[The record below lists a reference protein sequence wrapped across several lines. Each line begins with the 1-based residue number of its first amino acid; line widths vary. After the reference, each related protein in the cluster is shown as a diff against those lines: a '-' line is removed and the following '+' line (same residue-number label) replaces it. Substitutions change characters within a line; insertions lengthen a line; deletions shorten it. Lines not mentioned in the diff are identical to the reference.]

1 MRMQVMDASEEAASQ
16 LRELLDAPSQPA
28 AAGGPGASG
37 GASSA
42 AAALPL
48 PPMLLYATP
57 QHLTAAQAE
66 AAALLG
72 GLEQALA
79 GHRFVGG
86 AYAGLLGVM
95 GSPTRGEDGKAGPQR
110 RG

>member
-1 MRMQVMDASEEAASQ
+1 MTDASEEAASQ
-16 LRELLDAPSQPA
+16 LRELLDAPA
-28 AAGGPGASG
+28 AAFGGPGSG
-37 GASSA
+37 AG

-57 QHLTAAQAE
+57 QHLAAAQVE

-79 GHRFVGG
+79 GHRSVGGG
-86 AYAGLLGVM
+86 AYGGLLGAM
-95 GSPTRGEDGKAGPQR
+95 GSPTRGEEQGKGSALRRKVAGTHS
-110 RG
+110 